1 MSQMS
6 ASRRRFPE
14 TLSCCGGYDG
24 GVAAGSVVRHAH
36 AAADNTLKIAL
47 IGCGGRGTGAVND
60 CLNAAKILKQ
70 PMKLVAVADAF
81 EERVRNSLRHI
92 QQEWEG
98 ERGCAGRSRICRP
111 GCVSESD

>member
-6 ASRRRFPE
+6 ASRRNFLKQ
-14 TLSCCGGYDG
+14 TA
-24 GVAAGSVVRHAH
+24 VAAGTMAALQASVVRHAH

-47 IGCGGRGTGAVND
+47 IGCGGRGTGAAND

-81 EERVRNSLRHI
+81 EERARNSLKAL
-92 QQEWEG
+92 QQ
-98 ERGCAGRSRICRP
+98 RARLAKVPMR
-111 GCVSESD
+111 